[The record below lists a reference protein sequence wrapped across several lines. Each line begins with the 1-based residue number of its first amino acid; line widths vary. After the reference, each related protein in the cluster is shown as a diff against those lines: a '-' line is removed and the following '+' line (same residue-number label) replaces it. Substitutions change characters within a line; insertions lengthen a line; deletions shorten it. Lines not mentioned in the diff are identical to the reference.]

1 MIGRVSDI
9 DLRLL
14 RIFRE
19 VVEAGG
25 FAVATAKL
33 NVAES
38 TISQHMTDLE
48 KRLGVRLCERGRA
61 GFRLT
66 DVGQEVY
73 EATMELLH
81 DLDRFRDRLQEA
93 SAQVSGRVS
102 LGLPDAIVTL
112 DEPLLRDGLARFAMT
127 NPAAHLHVEMASPRE
142 IERGVIENRLHAAI
156 APEHRRIAGLDYRPL
171 FSERNLLFCGR
182 GNVLFGLDPGM
193 LTEDML
199 NSQRRIDRGY
209 LEGFDAEI
217 FCTDRHAA
225 TVYQTEAAALLILTT
240 DYIGFLPEHY
250 ARRWVDEGRMQA
262 LVPERYSFD
271 AAFCLI
277 SRKERAEDQ
286 RVRLLVKA
294 FSRG

>member
-102 LGLPDAIVTL
+102 L
-112 DEPLLRDGLARFAMT
+112 
-127 NPAAHLHVEMASPRE
+127 
-142 IERGVIENRLHAAI
+142 
-156 APEHRRIAGLDYRPL
+156 
-171 FSERNLLFCGR
+171 
-182 GNVLFGLDPGM
+182 
-193 LTEDML
+193 
-199 NSQRRIDRGY
+199 
-209 LEGFDAEI
+209 
-217 FCTDRHAA
+217 
-225 TVYQTEAAALLILTT
+225 
-240 DYIGFLPEHY
+240 
-250 ARRWVDEGRMQA
+250 
-262 LVPERYSFD
+262 
-271 AAFCLI
+271 
-277 SRKERAEDQ
+277 
-286 RVRLLVKA
+286 
-294 FSRG
+294 